1 MRGKK
6 KNVGERGRQRR
17 FLLCVCVLRALVCC
31 VGMQPCGRCVR
42 AAWRGVD
49 SSYLAISYTKEDRK
63 AGQ

>member
-1 MRGKK
+1 MGR

-31 VGMQPCGRCVR
+31 VGMQPCGRCVCGR
-42 AAWRGVD
+42 LGVVRIVVIII
-49 SSYLAISYTKEDRK
+49 AISYTKEDRK